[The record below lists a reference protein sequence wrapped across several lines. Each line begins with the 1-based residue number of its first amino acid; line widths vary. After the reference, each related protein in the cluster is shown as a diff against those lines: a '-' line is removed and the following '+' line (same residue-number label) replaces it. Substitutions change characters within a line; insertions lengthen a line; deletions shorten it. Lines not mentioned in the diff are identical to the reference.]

1 MSLLFSEL
9 YGLVADSCAP
19 YLMSTLFTTCSHYAH
34 CPIQVRIASSYYLG
48 GHYGGQVADT
58 TMMREIRAKGP
69 ITVDLNVPPGF
80 GLYKEGI
87 LTEDGLEEIR
97 RMMRECNGES
107 DLIWEYVNHS
117 VAIIGWGV
125 DRKSGMKFWIC
136 RNSYGSQFGE

>member
-1 MSLLFSEL
+1 MS
-9 YGLVADSCAP
+9 
-19 YLMSTLFTTCSHYAH
+19 
-34 CPIQVRIASSYYLG
+34 IASSYYLG
-48 GHYGGQVADT
+48 GHYGGQVADA

-97 RMMRECNGES
+97 RMMKECNGES

-117 VAIIGWGV
+117 VAIIGWGA
-125 DRKSGMKFWIC
+125 DMAHGGMKFWIC
-136 RNSYGSQFGE
+136 RNSYGTHFGEQEGHFRVRRGMNDFGIETDPVGFDPILLL